1 MTAKEMDPDAARGRL
16 FMVTVDGHH
25 SDTRCLCLVR
35 ASDQAEAIRMALPRV
50 TPAQMAKC
58 HISAWA
64 DEVKDVGRGRMWAAE
79 VAGTRCPAGLP
90 SRPWSAR
97 RANPFRLT

>member
-1 MTAKEMDPDAARGRL
+1 MTAKERDLDAARGRL

-35 ASDQAEAIRMALPRV
+35 ANDETDAIRIAMPRV
-50 TPAQMAKC
+50 SAAQMEKY

-64 DEVKDVGRGRMWAAE
+64 DEVKDVVRGRMWASE
-79 VAGTRCPAGLP
+79 VAEI
-90 SRPWSAR
+90 
-97 RANPFRLT
+97 